1 MKNPYKLNSRVHT
14 DETDYSSEM
23 PSYRCY
29 GVKKKIYPRWEK
41 FKVLLLKIAATI
53 LLAVPFS
60 LIVVALCAFYFAGPL
75 IIRTAMT
82 ITIIVTLYVV
92 ISRPY
97 RKRAKLLRSIKNL
110 CNGKR
115 SAFSFELPDK
125 KSFFSLKWRE
135 REENF
140 SVTTLTKVYRVKLL
154 SVRSRRAILRFE
166 SPEEMIVEKRP
177 LSNKFTVIYDLKTKY
192 KHYAV
197 DFSQLPDI
205 KGREVVNAIVVCPT
219 CGEWKYKSGIGYV
232 ITGNAETVFGRKVYT
247 STGFINDL
255 KRSEDD

>member
-1 MKNPYKLNSRVHT
+1 MKSPYKLNSRVHT

-29 GVKKKIYPRWEK
+29 GVKKKVYPRWEK
-41 FKVLLLKIAATI
+41 LKAILLKIAATI

-60 LIVVALCAFYFAGPL
+60 SIVVALGAFYFAGPL

-82 ITIIVTLYVV
+82 VTVIVTLYVF

-97 RKRAKLLRSIKNL
+97 RKRARLLRDIKKL
-110 CNGKR
+110 CEGKR
-115 SAFSFELPDK
+115 SDFSFEEPENR
-125 KSFFSLKWRE
+125 SFFSLKWRE
-135 REENF
+135 SGEDF
-140 SVTTLTKVYRVKLL
+140 SVTTSKRVYRIRLL

-192 KHYAV
+192 RHYAV
-197 DFSQLPDI
+197 DFPLLPDVR
-205 KGREVVNAIVVCPT
+205 GREVINAIIVCPT

-232 ITGNAETVFGRKVYT
+232 MTGNAEKVFGRMVYT

-255 KRSEDD
+255 KRSGD